1 MMFIEMT
8 VAGITMDPFSNSPI
22 VILKDPDGTNAL
34 PIWIGILEAS
44 AIATELGEVKPPRP
58 MTHDLMKSILE
69 NINAAVT
76 RSEVTDLKENTFF
89 ATIHLAVAQKTFAV
103 DARPSD
109 AIALALRTNSPIF
122 VSEKVIEKSQTIS
135 LDKEGRGKTEGT
147 EEAKKWEEILENLSP
162 EDFGKYKM

>member
-1 MMFIEMT
+1 MFIEMT

-22 VILKDPDGTNAL
+22 VILKDPDSNNAL

-69 NINAAVT
+69 NIDAAVT
-76 RSEVTDLKENTFF
+76 RIEVTDLKDNTFF
-89 ATIHLAVAQKTFAV
+89 AMIHLSLGKKTFTI

-109 AIALALRTNSPIF
+109 AIALALRMNSPIF
-122 VSEKVIEKSQTIS
+122 VSEKVIEKSQTIN
-135 LDKEGRGKTEGT
+135 LEKEEHGMTEGT
-147 EEAKKWEEILENLSP
+147 DETKKWEEILENLSP